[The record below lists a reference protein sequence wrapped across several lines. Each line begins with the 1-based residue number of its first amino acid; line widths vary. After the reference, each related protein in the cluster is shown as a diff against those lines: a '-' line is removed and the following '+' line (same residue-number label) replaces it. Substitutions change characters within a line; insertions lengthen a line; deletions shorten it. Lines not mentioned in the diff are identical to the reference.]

1 MEKNNNKLSIIALV
15 FAIIAALVSFYT
27 CYSTDKLC
35 NIFSNEETESVQT
48 ITSAGEVIDEPATID
63 DILQF
68 RRDTKEYERYDSIF
82 MNMPD
87 VALIAILMK
96 GGTNMSNSD
105 IAKEYLSNRKDYDNV
120 EFGAQINAI
129 YKQRATELD
138 TIPRKLKPDSI
149 H

>member
-63 DILQF
+63 DVLQF

-96 GGTNMSNSD
+96 GGTNMSNRWPRWRHRNDLTVSSSQNG
-105 IAKEYLSNRKDYDNV
+105 KSLSSR
-120 EFGAQINAI
+120 
-129 YKQRATELD
+129 RL
-138 TIPRKLKPDSI
+138 RC
-149 H
+149 